1 MTTNQEL
8 LILYFVSWLKNLTS
22 KGVSFKLK
30 SLVDCIHCYLKQAV
44 SCMEMI
50 KVPDEKKI
58 EVLYNLM
65 DFIKTLEPSDSPAYN
80 SSLVLLKTYE
90 YINNPDPYYEAKKF
104 SNKLAL
110 ELYPRVKE
118 KVQTADDTLYEALK
132 VSVAGNVIDL
142 GIQRDFDIDKELEH
156 AFDFGFWI
164 DDYPLLKEKIEKA
177 KDVVIVGDNAG
188 EIVFDKVLVEILNK
202 MGKNVYYI
210 VKSKPVL
217 NDATLEDAEEVSMSR
232 IANVVESGA
241 GLLGVPKDFI
251 SEQLKNLISTAD
263 VIISKGQANFETV
276 DDFEDVQ
283 PNVFYLL
290 KIKCEYLAKKLKFKQ
305 GSLVLINGEKLKER
319 KEKYLLK

>member
-1 MTTNQEL
+1 M
-8 LILYFVSWLKNLTS
+8 
-22 KGVSFKLK
+22 K

>member
-1 MTTNQEL
+1 M
-8 LILYFVSWLKNLTS
+8 
-22 KGVSFKLK
+22 K

-65 DFIKTLEPSDSPAYN
+65 DFIKTLQPSDSPAYN

-90 YINNPDPYYEAKKF
+90 FINNPDPYYEAKKS

-118 KVQTADDTLYEALK
+118 KVQRADDTLYEALK

-177 KDVVIVGDNAG
+177 KNIVIVGDNAG
-188 EIVFDKVLVEILNK
+188 EIVFDKILVEILNK

-217 NDATLEDAEEVSMSR
+217 NDATLEDAEEVGMNR
-232 IANVVESGA
+232 IANVIESGA
-241 GLLGVPKDFI
+241 ALLGVPKDFV
-251 SEQLKNLISTAD
+251 SEQVKNLISTAD

-283 PNVFYLL
+283 SNVFYLL

-305 GSLVLINGEKLKER
+305 GSLVLINGEKLKET